1 MLFKTIWFDAAS
13 WRCRMLRLGEL
24 RYGSI
29 RQTLPT
35 RRRWM
40 MNDVPGKRLRQ
51 VSIFYVHLVNG

>member
-1 MLFKTIWFDAAS
+1 
-13 WRCRMLRLGEL
+13 MLRLGEL

-35 RRRWM
+35 RKRWM